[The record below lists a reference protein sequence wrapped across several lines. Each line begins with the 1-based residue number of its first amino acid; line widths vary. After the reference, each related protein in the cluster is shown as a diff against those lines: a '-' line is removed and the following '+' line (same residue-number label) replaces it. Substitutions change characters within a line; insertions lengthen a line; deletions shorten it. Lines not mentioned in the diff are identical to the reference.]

1 MDQLFILIYLTLQIL
16 IFILKA
22 AIRAMDATQQFLRQQ
37 EVQVPEKFVVAGS
50 SKVNQS
56 IQKIVK

>member
-1 MDQLFILIYLTLQIL
+1 M

-22 AIRAMDATQQFLRQQ
+22 SVRAMDAAQQFLR
-37 EVQVPEKFVVAGS
+37 EKDIPVPEKFVITGG

-56 IQKIVK
+56 DDYIAKHL